1 MAKSSLDKKFDK
13 IREREESKSFST
25 KKRSRIISK
34 FVNNKLA
41 VFGLIIFSIS
51 ANFSLLNSFTFIQ
64 RLI

>member
-13 IREREESKSFST
+13 IREREDSKSFST

-41 VFGLIIFSIS
+41 VFGLIIFSIIL
-51 ANFSLLNSFTFIQ
+51 FIVSFVCC
-64 RLI
+64 